1 MASVGSCPVSF
12 DVFASNVVLALLN
25 VASGIIAICSNLLI
39 LVAFYQT
46 ASLRS
51 ISNFFV
57 VSLAASDLLVGLAVN
72 PVYVVLFVTGLSFD
86 YSHVWPARLAENW
99 LWIQTVITSTF
110 NLTAIS
116 VDRYIAITNTFQ
128 YSQIVTPTR
137 CVVGA
142 IFIWT
147 FSILFASVR
156 FLIHD
161 FSDLPIL
168 WIIIM
173 ILTVVL
179 PLCVICYCYFH
190 IFRAARLQQRQI
202 AVLSSVN
209 AAYANT
215 VLKNKKAAWTI
226 GIIIGLFVLMWTPN
240 LVLAFVEIV
249 TARKGSCRR
258 LEIVLSWYFASFLSF
273 FSSCCNPWVYASR
286 SREFRAAFK
295 RVLKFRRIDHITPG
309 GATISFR
316 SSRSPTLQILRGWFI
331 SVCFNEELSSKL
343 TISKIVL
350 AAWFLLCNS
359 HQHQRF
365 KNSYLCKANEL
376 VNKLCIHLDFVL
388 NKWLFTLV
396 SMSLYISLRVRVR

>member
-12 DVFASNVVLALLN
+12 DVFASNVALALLN

-46 ASLRS
+46 PSLRS

-86 YSHVWPARLAENW
+86 YSHVWPARLAKNW

-316 SSRSPTLQILRGWFI
+316 SSRSPTLQILPG
-331 SVCFNEELSSKL
+331 
-343 TISKIVL
+343 
-350 AAWFLLCNS
+350 
-359 HQHQRF
+359 
-365 KNSYLCKANEL
+365 
-376 VNKLCIHLDFVL
+376 
-388 NKWLFTLV
+388 
-396 SMSLYISLRVRVR
+396 

>member
-1 MASVGSCPVSF
+1 MASGGSCPVSF

-25 VASGIIAICSNLLI
+25 VASGVIAICSNLLI

-46 ASLRS
+46 RSLRS

-86 YSHVWPARLAENW
+86 YSHIWPARLAENW
-99 LWIQTVITSTF
+99 FWIQTVITSTF

-137 CVVGA
+137 CVLGA

-147 FSILFASVR
+147 FSIFFASLR

-161 FSDLPIL
+161 YSDLPIL
-168 WIIIM
+168 WII
-173 ILTVVL
+173 TVIFMVIL

-215 VLKNKKAAWTI
+215 ALKNKKAAWTI
-226 GIIIGLFVLMWTPN
+226 GIIIGLFILMWTPS

-249 TARKGSCRR
+249 TVRKGSCRR
-258 LEIVLSWYFASFLSF
+258 LEIVLSWYFAVFLSF
-273 FSSCCNPWVYASR
+273 FSSCCNPWVYAAR

-295 RVLKFRRIDHITPG
+295 RVLKFKRIDLNASRE
-309 GATISFR
+309 ATVTFR
-316 SSRSPTLQILRGWFI
+316 NSRSPTLQIIPG
-331 SVCFNEELSSKL
+331 
-343 TISKIVL
+343 
-350 AAWFLLCNS
+350 
-359 HQHQRF
+359 
-365 KNSYLCKANEL
+365 
-376 VNKLCIHLDFVL
+376 
-388 NKWLFTLV
+388 
-396 SMSLYISLRVRVR
+396 

>member
-1 MASVGSCPVSF
+1 MAFLGSCPVSF

-25 VASGIIAICSNLLI
+25 VASGIIAVCSNLLI

-46 ASLRS
+46 SSLRS

-57 VSLAASDLLVGLAVN
+57 VSLAVSDLLVGLAVN

-86 YSHVWPARLAENW
+86 YSEVWPARLAENW
-99 LWIQTVITSTF
+99 FWIQTVITSTF

-116 VDRYIAITNTFQ
+116 VDRYIAITNTFH
-128 YSQIVTPTR
+128 YSQIVTPAR
-137 CVVGA
+137 CAAGV

-156 FLIHD
+156 FFIHD
-161 FSDLPIL
+161 YSDLPIL
-168 WIIIM
+168 WII
-173 ILTVVL
+173 TVVFTVLL

-209 AAYANT
+209 STYAST

-240 LVLAFVEIV
+240 LILAFVEIV
-249 TARKGSCRR
+249 TARQASCRR
-258 LEIVLSWYFASFLSF
+258 LDIVLSWYFAAFLSF
-273 FSSCCNPWVYASR
+273 FSSCCNPWVYAAR

-295 RVLKFRRIDHITPG
+295 HVLKFRRVNRITPNE
-309 GATISFR
+309 ATISYH
-316 SSRSPTLQILRGWFI
+316 SSRSPTLQIIPGWFI
-331 SVCFNEELSSKL
+331 SV
-343 TISKIVL
+343 
-350 AAWFLLCNS
+350 
-359 HQHQRF
+359 RF
-365 KNSYLCKANEL
+365 
-376 VNKLCIHLDFVL
+376 
-388 NKWLFTLV
+388 
-396 SMSLYISLRVRVR
+396 